1 MTSYPLLEV
10 DGLRVAPEGGGAL
23 LDGVCFAVAAGQCLG
38 IVGESG
44 CGKSLTLRA
53 TMGLLPAG
61 VELSGGEI
69 RLSHQ
74 ADAAPTAVPAGQAAG
89 RGLAMV
95 FQDSHASLDPTM
107 RVGAFVADIVRRR
120 TGASRAAAR
129 RRAVQLLAAVGVPDP
144 GLRFHAYPH
153 ELSGGMRQR
162 VAIALALATDPR
174 VLLCDEPTTAL
185 DVTLQAEILRLL
197 DAARA
202 ERGLGMVFVS
212 HDIAVI
218 RQIADVVAVMYAG
231 QIIEAGP
238 VADVLDR
245 PRHPYTRALIE
256 AVPTLEGPIGRFR
269 PIAGAP
275 PAPADYS
282 PACRFRDRCAH
293 QVAACSGVVPGID
306 ALAIEH
312 RSSCIRSSCTGSSR
326 IPSSRIP
333 SSRDPFSR
341 DPSSCDHEPEAT

>member
-10 DGLRVAPEGGGAL
+10 DGLRLARKGGATL
-23 LDGVCFAVAAGQCLG
+23 LDGLSFAVAAGQCLG

-61 VELSGGEI
+61 VELAGGEI

-74 ADAAPTAVPAGQAAG
+74 AGSAPTAVPPGQAAG

-95 FQDSHASLDPTM
+95 FQDSHASLDPTT
-107 RVGAFVADIVRRR
+107 RVGAFIADIVRRR
-120 TGASRAAAR
+120 TGAWRTAAR
-129 RRAVQLLAAVGVPDP
+129 KRAVELLAAVGVPDP

-197 DAARA
+197 DAART

-245 PRHPYTRALIE
+245 SRHPYTRALID
-256 AVPTLEGPIGRFR
+256 AVPTLDGPIGRFR

-282 PACRFRDRCAH
+282 PSCRFRDRCAH

-306 ALAIEH
+306 ALTIEH
-312 RSSCIRSSCTGSSR
+312 RSSCVRSPRTH
-326 IPSSRIP
+326 
-333 SSRDPFSR
+333 SSRDPSPY
-341 DPSSCDHEPEAT
+341 DHSSYDHSPGDHSPGVHEPEAT